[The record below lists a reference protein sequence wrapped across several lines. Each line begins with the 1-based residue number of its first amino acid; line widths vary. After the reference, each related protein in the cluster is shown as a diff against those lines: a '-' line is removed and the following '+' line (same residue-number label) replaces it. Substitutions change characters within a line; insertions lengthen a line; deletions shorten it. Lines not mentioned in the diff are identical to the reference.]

1 VSATTIVGYATIDIR
16 GRVPTFQTTVYP
28 CLPTWPFSKVY
39 GVPIRRSYFGT
50 CAQAICERRPITC
63 SNIATET
70 GFDPHSESPQAGV
83 GLIRPARPRSL
94 RCVRKDASL
103 ASMLASRK
111 QLRPLRGSSLRT
123 SA

>member
-1 VSATTIVGYATIDIR
+1 VGYATIDIR

-70 GFDPHSESPQAGV
+70 GFDPPLGEPPGRRRIDQAGK
-83 GLIRPARPRSL
+83 A
-94 RCVRKDASL
+94 
-103 ASMLASRK
+103 
-111 QLRPLRGSSLRT
+111 PLLEMREEGRLLGIYACIAQTAAT
-123 SA
+123 SARFVTPNFRMISRT